1 MADGARVASVEQ
13 LEALGQVAAGRVK
26 AGQRV
31 GLGSGKAALAFV
43 RALGKRVREE
53 GLEMVGVSTSLL
65 TEKVAREAGVPLA
78 TLEEVQELDI
88 AIDGADEVDP
98 ELNVIKGGGGN
109 LLREKVVESLAKE
122 LIIVVGEEKLVK
134 TLGEKF
140 PVFVEVV
147 EFARPVLVKQI
158 TALGAT
164 VTQRMGADGKP
175 FLTDNGNPY
184 LHCQFSPATLAHPK
198 SVDLE
203 LRSLAGVV
211 GTGLFVGMA
220 AEALVAGFEGGV
232 RSVKPA
238 GEGRVKW

>member
-1 MADGARVASVEQ
+1 MADGSVRVATVEQ
-13 LEALGQVAAGRVK
+13 LENLGRVAAGRVK
-26 AGQRV
+26 GGQRV
-31 GLGSGKAALAFV
+31 GLGSGRAALAFV

-65 TEKVAREAGVPLA
+65 TEQVAREAGVPLA
-78 TLEEVQELDI
+78 TLDQVQELDI

-98 ELNVIKGGGGN
+98 ALNVIKGGGGN
-109 LLREKVVESLAKE
+109 LLREKVVERLARE
-122 LIIVVGEEKLVK
+122 LIIVVGEEKLVQ

-164 VTQRMGADGKP
+164 VTQRMEKDGKA

-184 LHCQFSPATLAHPK
+184 LHCQFSTQALTNPAV
-198 SVDLE
+198 VDRE
-203 LRSLAGVV
+203 LRALAGVV
-211 GTGLFVGMA
+211 ETGLFVGMA
-220 AEALVAGFEGGV
+220 GEALVAEFGGGV
-232 RSVKPA
+232 RVVK
-238 GEGRVKW
+238 GR

>member
-1 MADGARVASVEQ
+1 MADGARVATAEQ
-13 LEALGQVAAGRVK
+13 LEELGRVAAGRVK

-31 GLGSGKAALAFV
+31 GLGSGRAALAFV

-53 GLEMVGVSTSLL
+53 KLEMVGVSTSLL

-98 ELNVIKGGGGN
+98 ELNVIEGGGGN
-109 LLREKVVESLAKE
+109 LLAKE

-134 TLGEKF
+134 TLGETF

-158 TALGAT
+158 AALGAK
-164 VTQRMGADGKP
+164 VTQRMEKDGKV

-184 LHCQFSPATLAHPK
+184 LHCQFSTATLAHPK
-198 SVDLE
+198 SVDWE
-203 LRSLAGVV
+203 LRALAGVV
-211 GTGLFVGMA
+211 ETGLFVGMA
-220 AEALVAGFEGGV
+220 SEALVALFEGGV
-232 RSVKPA
+232 RVVKA
-238 GEGRVKW
+238 EGKLKTQSAKRTT